1 MKRIAMLNCL
11 KANRVC
17 AGAACLK
24 AFYEH
29 TRAFER
35 YGDETLV
42 LTAYM
47 RCNGCGRMPDA
58 DPGMQEK
65 LERLVSEQ
73 TDVLHIG
80 RCTILPDTGTECPVI
95 TRAAAM
101 AEASGIT
108 VVRGT
113 H

>member
-24 AFYEH
+24 AFYER

-35 YGDETLV
+35 YGGEDLV

-47 RCNGCGRMPDA
+47 RCNGCDHLPDE

-65 LERLVSEQ
+65 LKRLVSER

-80 RCTILPDTGTECPVI
+80 RCTILPDAGAECPVI
-95 TRAAAM
+95 TRAAAI
-101 AEASGIT
+101 AEAGGIT